1 MLDKVNELKAL
12 LLDKSGKLF
21 QRRSSLER
29 FFLDYSL
36 KTHRTDDGID
46 PHVVAYSDPN
56 SLIAEQY
63 KALCTKLFVGNTET
77 AMKTVAVT
85 SSQPGEGKT
94 TTVSNLAAA
103 LASNFKQKVIIIDA
117 DLRRPAIH
125 KFFGIPKSPGL
136 VDILKGSADYRQF
149 TEEPAVRNLFVIP
162 AGSPTENPGGLL
174 NSIGIKV
181 LLSRIASKFD
191 IVIFDTSPVLK
202 TADAQAVGAFC
213 DAVLF
218 VVKANVTPRH
228 MIEDAF
234 ATLKD
239 TSGMPHACL
248 LTNTRRVLDYYSY
261 WTNPDYR
268 HYYNESQ
275 RQPSA

>member
-1 MLDKVNELKAL
+1 MLEKVSELKSWL
-12 LLDKSGKLF
+12 LRAPQKLIE
-21 QRRSSLER
+21 QRSTVER

-36 KTHRTDDGID
+36 QRHRTPDGVD

-63 KALCTKLFVGNTET
+63 KALCTKLFVGSAET
-77 AMKTVAVT
+77 KLKVVAVT

-94 TTVSNLAAA
+94 TTVSNLAAT
-103 LASNFKQKVIIIDA
+103 LASNFKQKVIIIDT

-125 KFFGIPKSPGL
+125 KFFGVPKSPGL

-149 TEEPAVRNLFVIP
+149 TEEPAVRNLYVIP
-162 AGSPTENPGGLL
+162 AGSPTENPGSLL
-174 NSIGIKV
+174 NSAGIKV

-191 IVIFDTSPVLK
+191 IVILDTSPVLK
-202 TADAQAVGAFC
+202 TADAQAVGAYC

-234 ATLKD
+234 ATLQD
-239 TSGMPHACL
+239 TSGMPHACIM
-248 LTNTRRVLDYYSY
+248 TNTRRVLDYYSY

-268 HYYNESQ
+268 RYYRESQ
-275 RQPSA
+275 HQPGA